1 MKIPLKID
9 AGIEKITIF
18 ALSKLNAVMTVR
30 HINNKIA
37 DSVGQQTREHGGMLD
52 TPGFAVYWIGF
63 YIGDNNE

>member
-1 MKIPLKID
+1 MKIHPETD

-37 DSVGQQTREHGGMLD
+37 DLSDYKPGEHGGMLD
-52 TPGFAVYWIGF
+52 NPWFCRLVVGF
-63 YIGDNNE
+63 YIYDYEW